1 MKLAVVGIQGLP
13 NKYGGFETL
22 ASKLVEGLSAVH
34 DITVYCSAPDMLG
47 NGKLG
52 NELRVQDLPTHY
64 HNATLHYINCSS
76 HGMAGMLYDTL
87 ALRHALKNNDAVIF
101 LGFGAGLYMP
111 FISSAN
117 AKKIILNFGGL
128 DWKRSKW
135 SPLAKFIIKLSE
147 RLLVKKSGI
156 IIADNTLIQ
165 DYILDTYCREASLI
179 AYGGDQAMPESP
191 TTNDTEQ
198 YPFVKSK
205 YAFAVCRIQPD
216 NNIIMQLEAFK
227 NASMQFVIVGN
238 FKDSD
243 FGKRTIQKYSKHSNL
258 ILLDAIYDTRTLNM
272 LRSNCALYIHGH
284 SAGGTNPSLVE
295 AMHLGLSICAYASG
309 YNEATTHGLAQY
321 FTSEASLM
329 AQINL
334 ADTVHLNSKKMQEI
348 AVQKYTWKAVVAAYE
363 ALCNK
368 LVKQ

>member
-34 DITVYCSAPDMLG
+34 DMTVYCSAPDMLG
-47 NGKLG
+47 NNKLG
-52 NELRVQDLPTHY
+52 NELRAKDLPTHY
-64 HNATLHYINCSS
+64 NNAALQYINCSS
-76 HGMAGMLYDTL
+76 HGIAGMLYDTL
-87 ALRHALKNNDAVIF
+87 SLRHALKNNDAVIF

-111 FISSAN
+111 FVSSTN

-135 SPLAKFIIKLSE
+135 SPLAKFVIKLSE
-147 RLLVKKSGI
+147 HLLVKKSGT

-165 DYILDTYCREASLI
+165 SYILDTYGRGAALI
-179 AYGGDQAMPESP
+179 AYGGDQAVPEAS
-191 TTNDTEQ
+191 TTNDIKE

-227 NASMQFVIVGN
+227 NVSMPFVMVGN

-243 FGKRTIQKYSKHSNL
+243 FGVRTKANYSKHPNL
-258 ILLDAIYDTRTLNM
+258 ILLDAIYDTQTLNM

-321 FTSEASLM
+321 FKDEASLRE
-329 AQINL
+329 QINL
-334 ADTVHLNSKKMQEI
+334 VDTVHLNSKKMQEI
-348 AVQKYTWKAVVAAYE
+348 AAQKYTWKGVVAAYE
-363 ALCNK
+363 ALC
-368 LVKQ
+368 LAVVKK